1 MGEIDLIMEDE
12 DCVVFVE
19 VRYRTSTRFVDPAL
33 TVDTRK
39 QRKIAQT
46 AAFFL
51 NRYDRSGDRPV
62 RFDVVAAE
70 GAAGATVT
78 IQWIRDAFRV

>member
-1 MGEIDLIMEDE
+1 MGEIDLIMRDKE
-12 DCVVFVE
+12 CLVFVE
-19 VRYRTSTRFVDPAL
+19 VRYRSSTAFVAPAL
-33 TVDTRK
+33 TVDARK

-51 NRYDRSGDRPV
+51 ARNSWLGDIPV

-70 GAAGATVT
+70 GTAGGSVR
-78 IQWIRDAFRV
+78 IQWIKDAFRV